1 MKRRIIILTI
11 MIVTASNFGYLAV
24 SARMHALADTVA
36 AEIEADDFDGE
47 KIEPVEKMTEDAVER
62 LFGPDINGYDPASEE
77 YALMKRAGNM
87 NLGDLFVLDKL
98 FDGHSLLEPGRT
110 SLGDLIILD
119 QIMNNG
125 RLFEDSGSLGLG
137 DLFVLD
143 RLFRKDD
150 KILNA
155 DGGTLGDIFILDQL
169 FN

>member
-1 MKRRIIILTI
+1 MKRPIIILTI
-11 MIVTASNFGYLAV
+11 IIMTASNFWYLAA
-24 SARMHALADTVA
+24 SARMHELADTVA
-36 AEIEADDFDGE
+36 LEIDDSADD
-47 KIEPVEKMTEDAVER
+47 KNKPIEGTAEDAVRR

-77 YALMKRAGNM
+77 YALMEQAENL

-125 RLFEDSGSLGLG
+125 RLFEDNGPLGPG

-143 RLFRKDD
+143 RLFRKDS

-155 DGGTLGDIFILDQL
+155 DGGALGDIFILDQL